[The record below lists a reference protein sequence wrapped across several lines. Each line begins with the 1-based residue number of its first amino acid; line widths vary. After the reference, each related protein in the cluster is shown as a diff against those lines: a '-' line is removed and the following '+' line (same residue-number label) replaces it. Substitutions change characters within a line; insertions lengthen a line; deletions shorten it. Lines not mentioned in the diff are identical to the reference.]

1 MLNYLVKVGTL
12 LLGRLFFPR
21 KINDVRPSTQF
32 WWLEILRVPQPLK
45 LQRSVFFLY
54 HVLGTKVRHG
64 EDHPFLWI
72 EYVDV
77 GSVCTLSHADEIN
90 CGLPLHS
97 LYLQAI

>member
-1 MLNYLVKVGTL
+1 MLNDLVEVGTL
-12 LLGRLFFPR
+12 LFRGFFSPR
-21 KINDVRPSTQF
+21 KINDVGPSTQF
-32 WWLEILRVPQPLK
+32 CWLEILRVPQPVK

-64 EDHPFLWI
+64 EDHPFLGI